1 MNKESGQPTE
11 AKEKVMFKPGGASKE
26 SDQKESDQKSIQP
39 TPESSKSVINDYN
52 KDDGE
57 YKINVIK
64 DYHGGLD
71 LTHLNK
77 KDPNFQYRW
86 LNKDKANLAKKTHN
100 ILSAMGGWQL
110 CGRTHLK
117 KRLEIADADIAA
129 DGLYYRGSDLVL
141 SFMPKDLY
149 AEKKA
154 MKQTR
159 ANEPLEVIAG
169 KKKGVDFGS
178 NKEGDT
184 AIKVK
189 VEVE

>member
-1 MNKESGQPTE
+1 MTTDTGKPE
-11 AKEKVMFKPGGASKE
+11 EKKV
-26 SDQKESDQKSIQP
+26 QP
-39 TPESSKSVINDYN
+39 TPETSKSVINDYN

-71 LTHLNK
+71 VTHLNK

-86 LNKDKANLAKKTHN
+86 LNSNKANLAKKTHN

-117 KRLEIADADIAA
+117 TRLDIADADIGA

-141 SFMPKDLY
+141 SFMPMELY
-149 AEKKA
+149 KEKEA
-154 MKQTR
+154 MKRTR
-159 ANEPLEVIAG
+159 ANAPLEAIAS
-169 KKKGVDFGS
+169 KTKGVNFGA

>member
-1 MNKESGQPTE
+1 MEKEIGQPTVGQPT
-11 AKEKVMFKPGGASKE
+11 KEKEKIAPSGGS
-26 SDQKESDQKSIQP
+26 
-39 TPESSKSVINDYN
+39 SVINDYN

-71 LTHLNK
+71 ITHLNK

-86 LNKDKANLAKKTHN
+86 LNSNKANLAKKTHN

-117 KRLEIADADIAA
+117 EKLGIAEPDIGV

-141 SFMPKDLY
+141 AFMPIELY
-149 AEKKA
+149 KEKEA
-154 MKQTR
+154 MKQIG
-159 ANEPLEVIAG
+159 ANAPVDAIH
-169 KKKGVDFGS
+169 KKLKDGS
-178 NKEGDT
+178 PTEGIQT
-184 AIKVK
+184 KSQLGLK
-189 VEVE
+189 